1 MKIRRNR
8 NSGNLY
14 VFVFENRPLRTLYAM
29 KDDPRIKFERPDLEY
44 HFQLFYESLKDML
57 KEDIEVNRVVKLIQ
71 FEYIGRSLRFT
82 KDLLTG
88 IFQSYEEEGG

>member
-1 MKIRRNR
+1 MKIRRNG

-29 KDDPRIKFERPDLEY
+29 EDDSRIKFERPDLEY
-44 HFQLFYESLKDML
+44 HFHLFYDSLKDML
-57 KEDIEVNRVVKLIQ
+57 KEDKKVNQVVKLIQ

-82 KDLLTG
+82 EDLLTG
-88 IFQSYEEEGG
+88 ISQSFEEEGG